1 MKRQA
6 MTDEE
11 LKDNKKNKQMDDDT
25 ENEDSQM
32 EDEEKSCGTKKSQD
46 LTEDDLS
53 KAINVLN
60 DFVTSSDSVSRK
72 EVLLKKAMTDD
83 LSSEEMNE
91 LFKSLSNSENVE
103 AEEVNDFSNSI
114 LDSLE
119 SDAIQKS
126 LDVSDY
132 LTELHSGL
140 VKSLSA
146 LEGELNGNAMRQHT
160 FNITLAKSMVSVATG
175 LKDVMSI
182 ISELKKSMDN
192 YSEAPIRKPTSVQPL
207 NKAFAGQK
215 GQEGQ
220 SLSKS
225 EMMGQ
230 LLHLAEQ
237 GINNIGGVN
246 VNHAVAL
253 LESSNQLPNQV
264 VNALKARQGATA

>member
-1 MKRQA
+1 MKRQP
-6 MTDEE
+6 MQNDDEM
-11 LKDNKKNKQMDDDT
+11 KNKKDQMDED
-25 ENEDSQM
+25 NEDSQM
-32 EDEEKSCGTKKSQD
+32 EEEEKSCGTKKSQD

-53 KAINVLN
+53 KAVEVLN
-60 DFVTSSDSVSRK
+60 DYVNTTDPNSRK
-72 EVLLKKAMTDD
+72 ETLLKKAMTDD

-91 LFKSLSNSENVE
+91 LFKSLSGSENVTT
-103 AEEVNDFSNSI
+103 EEVNDFSDSV
-114 LDSLE
+114 LSSLE
-119 SDAIQKS
+119 SDTIQKS

-140 VKSLSA
+140 VKSLST
-146 LEGELNGNAMRQHT
+146 LEGELNSNAMRQHT

-175 LKDVMSI
+175 LQRTMNV

-207 NKAFAGQK
+207 NKAFVGHN
-215 GQEGQ
+215 GQEGH
-220 SLSKS
+220 SLKKS

-237 GINNIGGVN
+237 GVDNIGGVS

-264 VNALKARQGATA
+264 VSALKARQGATA